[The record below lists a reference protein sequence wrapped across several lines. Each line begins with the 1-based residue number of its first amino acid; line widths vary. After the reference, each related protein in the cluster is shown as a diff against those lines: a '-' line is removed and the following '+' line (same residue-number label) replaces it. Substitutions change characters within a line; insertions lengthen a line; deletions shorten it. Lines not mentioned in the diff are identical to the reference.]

1 MHGRILYL
9 VFHKAVFED
18 PPCLTSFYTT
28 YFWKMRIISLT
39 MYMMQ
44 YTRSNRE
51 SYQYDWEVLYLV
63 CQQSNKSEPWQM
75 SHTIKY
81 TEGSKHSNRQCDHKT
96 FLVKKKLLE
105 ITLDN
110 KRKFYKCNENFYQ
123 KGSRQLNAL
132 AKLTNYTK
140 LPKRRILMT
149 AFLKAQSKYCPVIWI
164 FHTRSLINKV
174 NRLH

>member
-1 MHGRILYL
+1 
-9 VFHKAVFED
+9 
-18 PPCLTSFYTT
+18 
-28 YFWKMRIISLT
+28 

-140 LPKRRILMT
+140 LPKRRILMN

-164 FHTRSLINKV
+164 FHTRYLINKV